1 MIHLSTGDRACSL
14 LYNFIRQF
22 PAKGNKRWL
31 IPSNVCEVV
40 PLTFY
45 SAKAQVK
52 YGDINPEDLFLNL
65 QGHDFNSIHGIVVVA
80 PYGRAVTKRIKV
92 ELNKLKSQYPE
103 LLIVMDLC
111 LSYPELSEPELS
123 VVDMILYSTGY
134 SKPVDIEYGGFAYTK
149 RSLEF
154 ENNLISNDEEF
165 DKKTAKYIA
174 KLKNS
179 DYFGYEPDWLNTTLN
194 KFDQK
199 DYFAQIEQE
208 SIRLEEHKQLL
219 ISLYKKLLPDTINL
233 KDEYQSWRFNILVP
247 KKELLFESLK
257 KAGLFASSHYSV
269 VQPDVNS
276 PVAEE
281 LSSCILNLFYDKYFS
296 EEKTI
301 SICTLI
307 NQHLSLYQSEESF
320 ILFLNKFSSV
330 RAKI

>member
-1 MIHLSTGDRACSL
+1 MIYRSTGNRACSL

-65 QGHDFNSIHGIVVVA
+65 EGHDFNSIHGILIIA

-92 ELNKLKSQYPE
+92 ELNKLKSQYPD
-103 LLIVMDLC
+103 LLIVLDLC
-111 LSYPELSEPELS
+111 LSYPELSEPDFS
-123 VVDMILYSTGY
+123 IADMILYSTGY

-154 ENNLISNDEEF
+154 ENKLISNSEEF
-165 DKKTAKYIA
+165 DTKIAKYIS

-179 DYFGYEPDWLNTTLN
+179 ADSGYEPDWLDTTLN
-194 KFDQK
+194 RFDQK
-199 DYFAQIEQE
+199 EYFAQIEQE
-208 SIRLEEHKQLL
+208 STRLEEHKQRLF
-219 ISLYKKLLPDTINL
+219 SLYKKLLPDTIKL
-233 KDEYQSWRFNILVP
+233 KDEYQSWRFIILVP

-269 VQPDVNS
+269 VQPDVSS
-276 PVAEE
+276 PVAKE
-281 LSSCILNLFYDKYFS
+281 LSLGIVNLFFDKYFS

-301 SICTLI
+301 SICAVI

-330 RAKI
+330 RAKS